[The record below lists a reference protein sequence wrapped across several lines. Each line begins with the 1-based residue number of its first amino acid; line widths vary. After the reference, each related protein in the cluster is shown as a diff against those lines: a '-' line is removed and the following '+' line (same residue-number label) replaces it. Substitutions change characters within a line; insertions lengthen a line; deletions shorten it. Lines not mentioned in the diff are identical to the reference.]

1 MSWQILALKE
11 YAKQDSSKLSVEKP
25 KEKSSPLIPTSTTSS
40 VSSPPP
46 SVKIIESGL
55 CFFLFL
61 SHFYFLFDLFFTFS
75 IFRTLG
81 LGLEV
86 IGHISHI

>member
-1 MSWQILALKE
+1 MSWQNLALKK
-11 YAKQDSSKLSVEKP
+11 YTKQDSSKPSVEKP
-25 KEKSSPLIPTSTTSS
+25 KEKSSPLVLTSATSS
-40 VSSPPP
+40 VSPPPP

-61 SHFYFLFDLFFTFS
+61 SHFYFLFDLFFKFS